1 MSARTTE
8 SPMAIYRRHLQ
19 QGHLA
24 YQYSPT
30 AKAAVFYPRIIDP
43 HTGSDGLEW
52 RISAGTGTVY
62 AATVVHT
69 SKDARHC
76 VVLVDMDEGFRI
88 LSRIEGIAPEAV
100 RIDMR
105 VKVRIRFPA
114 ADATAAAE
122 ESPYPVFESIDA

>member
-1 MSARTTE
+1 MTARTSE
-8 SPMAIYRRHLQ
+8 SPMAVYRRHLQ
-19 QGHLA
+19 QGQLA

-30 AKAAVFYPRIIDP
+30 GKAAVFYPRIIDP
-43 HTGSDGLEW
+43 LTGHEELEW

-62 AATVVHT
+62 SATVVHT
-69 SKDARHC
+69 AKDARHC

-114 ADATAAAE
+114 ADAAAE
-122 ESPYPVFESIDA
+122 ESPYPVFDAMSA